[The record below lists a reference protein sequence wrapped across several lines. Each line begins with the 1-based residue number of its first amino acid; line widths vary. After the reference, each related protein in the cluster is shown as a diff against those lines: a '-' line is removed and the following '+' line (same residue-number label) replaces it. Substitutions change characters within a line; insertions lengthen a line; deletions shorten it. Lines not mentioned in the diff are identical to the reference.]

1 MKVTTLIIQNRE
13 DDVAVD
19 NERETSAGKRKTVLG
34 FINHV
39 RSSILA
45 KHVIH
50 STPFA
55 GFGHMSVYPSFICN
69 GAKAQAFQHKRLKK
83 RVIVNRL

>member
-1 MKVTTLIIQNRE
+1 MKATTLIIQNLE

-19 NERETSAGKRKTVLG
+19 NEQETSAGKRKTVLG

-39 RSSILA
+39 RSSISA
-45 KHVIH
+45 KHVMYNR
-50 STPFA
+50 PFA
-55 GFGHMSVYPSFICN
+55 GFDHMSVYPSFISN
-69 GAKAQAFQHKRLKK
+69 GAGAQAFQRKSLK